1 MNDRMTVSSEVH
13 GNSLERFRD
22 RPLGVASMHGKERV
36 IGPALMARLPLAR
49 VIPIP
54 DLDTDRFGAFSGE
67 VERGTDPRTA
77 CVHKARHGAEASG
90 MDLVIASEG
99 SFGPYPP
106 APFMS
111 CDEEWLVLL
120 DLRDGTEL
128 VHRHVSLDT
137 VSGGETCHSEEEVLA
152 FASRMKFP
160 DHQLVL
166 KPAAPWRHGDR
177 VYKGIGD
184 RDTLVRT
191 ARLLIA
197 EHGSVWVESDL
208 RAMANPTRMRVIGE
222 AAQGFA
228 AELASCCPRCA
239 LFHFATT
246 KALCGL
252 PCGQCGFPTR
262 STRATLRECRGC
274 GHGEEVP
281 RTDGRTFEDPRFCDH
296 CNP

>member
-1 MNDRMTVSSEVH
+1 MTDRMTVSSEVH
-13 GNSLERFRD
+13 GSGLERFRD
-22 RPLGVASMHGKERV
+22 RLLGVASMHGKERV
-36 IGPALMARLPLAR
+36 IGPALMARLPLAH
-49 VIPIP
+49 VIPVP
-54 DLDTDRFGAFSGE
+54 DLDTDRFGTFSGE
-67 VERGTDPRTA
+67 VERGTAPRTA
-77 CVHKARHGAEASG
+77 CVHKARHGAEVSG
-90 MDLVIASEG
+90 LDLVIASEG

-128 VHRHVSLDT
+128 VHRHVSLNT
-137 VSGGETCHSEEEVLA
+137 VSGGEACHSEEELLA

-166 KPAAPWRHGDR
+166 KPADHWRHGDHLH
-177 VYKGIGD
+177 KGISD
-184 RDTLVRT
+184 HETLVQK

-197 EHGSVWVESDL
+197 EHGMVWVESDL
-208 RAMANPTRMRVIGE
+208 RAMANPTRMHVIGE
-222 AAQGFA
+222 AAEGFA
-228 AELASCCPRCA
+228 AELASCCPQCA

-246 KALCGL
+246 KALWGL
-252 PCGQCGFPTR
+252 PCGQCGFPTK

-274 GHGEEVP
+274 GHRQEDARE
-281 RTDGRTFEDPRFCDH
+281 DGRMMEDPQYCDL